1 MRDLVWAIDGPTI
14 PVFILSILAQRAL
27 VVVAA
32 WIGSVFV
39 VHHSVGA
46 AVAIVDRFALCAAVG
61 HIVRGTGV
69 LSFSGRSYQ
78 TSIFNSQQ

>member
-39 VHHSVGA
+39 HHSVGA
-46 AVAIVDRFALCAAVG
+46 AVAIVDRFALCAADG
-61 HIVRGTGV
+61 HIVRGTVV